1 MKSAEGLGVR
11 ETLSI
16 VWLGP
21 RAAAGP
27 GERGEAGALARIA
40 GVVYGLCLAFLA
52 GGGGFLTFVAAPA
65 LAQGLGSRDAFA
77 RAVGAI
83 FPRAFPAAIGASAL
97 LVLSALLM
105 TRRRR
110 TFGERGPSRWPVAAA
125 ILILVM
131 NLYNGLVLLPEMQ
144 SLQGSIP
151 SFEGPL
157 TAARQRFL
165 ELHGLSF
172 GLNLAVIA
180 LSAILLI
187 ARLAVI

>member
-1 MKSAEGLGVR
+1 MVDLSGVGLSGARADGGEG
-11 ETLSI
+11 
-16 VWLGP
+16 
-21 RAAAGP
+21 
-27 GERGEAGALARIA
+27 GALLARVA
-40 GVVYGLCLAFLA
+40 RVVYGLCLAFLA
-52 GGGGFLTFVAAPA
+52 GGGSFLTFVAAPA

-83 FPRAFPAAIGASAL
+83 FPRAFPAAIGASVL
-97 LVLSALLM
+97 LVLSALVM

-110 TFGERGPSRWPVAAA
+110 AFGERSPSRWPVLAALI
-125 ILILVM
+125 ILAV

-172 GLNLAVIA
+172 GLNLAVIV
-180 LSAILLI
+180 LSAIMLI
-187 ARLAVI
+187 VRLAAL